1 MTGAKKQLVLDRVL
15 PQLFFYSFPIVN
27 ILYLVMILISSD
39 RIVSWPFEVDAQ
51 SILSGTE
58 IRDIIVLT
66 IGIGGLVSIIFSILH
81 WKISIRKLYQD
92 SQTMQVDENT
102 EEQIELQ

>member
-1 MTGAKKQLVLDRVL
+1 
-15 PQLFFYSFPIVN
+15 
-27 ILYLVMILISSD
+27 MILISSD

-92 SQTMQVDENT
+92 SQTPMQVDENT